1 MQKKE
6 NKMGGKVRDCLR
18 LSLRCRGRP
27 CKRTEELQGFGWESE
42 GVLGAL
48 PQALRDYEPGFFIP
62 HFPQS
67 REPFRIPCFAES
79 EGFEPPDQLPGH
91 RISSAAHSTTPATF
105 LWSI

>member
-1 MQKKE
+1 MIIVKERKKE
-6 NKMGGKVRDCLR
+6 RKKWDGKV
-18 LSLRCRGRP
+18 
-27 CKRTEELQGFGWESE
+27 KSE

-91 RISSAAHSTTPATF
+91 RISSAARSTTPATF